1 MCDEAGPRSGNDGSL
16 PFRAEEANGT
26 LHDLLDAALAEQ
38 RRDWTSGKRTP
49 VADLLQQ
56 NPTLASDP
64 AQAAELVYHEFLLR
78 EEAGAP
84 SCWDDLLRRFPKYA
98 DALRLLRQADQFVEQ
113 AFPPDQPAAIP
124 ATELKD
130 YEIIEEIGHGGMGV
144 VFKARQKRLNRVV
157 ALKMF
162 RTGNHPSEEE
172 RRRFQSEAQAVAR
185 LQHPNIVQ
193 IFEVG
198 EGGAQTFLCLE
209 FVEGRSLARQLD
221 GNPMPPSQAASLME
235 LIARAIHYAHE
246 KGIIHRD
253 LKPANVLLQCD
264 ATRRDDADGR
274 QRQGDKE
281 TGRQGEAMANPVS
294 WSLPA
299 SLSSSRS
306 CTPKITD
313 FGLAKFLDAET
324 LQTASGTAMGT
335 PSYMAPEQAES
346 KGAAVGRQTDVYG
359 LGAILYELLTG
370 RPPFRADSPLQTL
383 KQVVEAE
390 PARPRLLNPAV
401 PRDLETVCLKSLHK
415 EPSGRYATAQ
425 ALADDLRR
433 FVNGQPVQARRIGAL
448 GRGWRWCRRN
458 PTMAALAAVLMLAI
472 AGGLSGVLYQ
482 WRLTEVARRDAVASD
497 EDARQLLGELIQAN
511 PVVPLSFDYYPGAPR
526 IELLRKAEEHCRTL
540 MDKNPDDKGIRIA
553 LTNVFG
559 RLGTLYLQRGQRA
572 ETAACFRKAQDLW
585 HSSLRAGASED
596 RDWLATTLYWQA
608 HAALAD
614 HKVAESLRLSQSADD
629 LWLEL
634 AEEQPEN
641 LDLLGKIT
649 HNLIPMMH
657 RGYGHLWVQECKLE
671 DRKVCLDN
679 QIRGD
684 PTNRVLRKR
693 LASTCLLLGDLCRN
707 EPSSPEAASH
717 WREAYA
723 HFTILAGGP
732 ANDPLVNWLLALS
745 CSRLVGKQPAD
756 PYYVQAVPLLQH
768 AGERMAALLERNP
781 GSDWIS
787 EAVLENYCCLAAC
800 HSKTGHSREAE
811 QTCKDY
817 VRPLVTALVDERDD
831 PERAISLAPTL
842 RQLASA
848 LWEAKLDATALSFAR
863 QAATFTSRYA
873 ALPSRDLGFI
883 DHLAWESLNTSAV
896 LNQLADPAGAL
907 QQAEQGRRLFEVAY
921 RLAPDPWRR
930 FCITDAWTRIGK
942 ARWRL
947 GQADGALAAFR
958 QSAAVQRE
966 VFEQGPVRGNRVEL
980 ARCYSRL
987 AHWSGLKGDWE
998 GSAAA
1003 LLAQEQ
1009 LWPDDGKELMT
1020 VSNNLR
1026 DLARRMARGRD
1037 NLSPKERAQQQRY
1050 LDESSRVKRAAQAAT
1065 QKARQVSGGG
1075 VAASVR

>member
-1 MCDEAGPRSGNDGSL
+1 MSGD
-16 PFRAEEANGT
+16 ANGT

-56 NPTLASDP
+56 NPALASDP

-78 EEAGAP
+78 QEAGASP
-84 SCWDDLLRRFPKYA
+84 CWDDLLHRFPKYA
-98 DALRLLRQADQFVEQ
+98 DALRLLRQADQLVEQ

-130 YEIIEEIGHGGMGV
+130 YKLLEEIGHGGMGV
-144 VFKARQKRLNRVV
+144 VFKARQKSLNRVV

-162 RTGNHPSEEE
+162 RAGNCPSEQE

-198 EGGAQTFLCLE
+198 ETGGQPFLCLE
-209 FVEGRSLARQLD
+209 FVEGQSLARQLD
-221 GNPMPPSQAASLME
+221 GNPMRPSQAASLVE

-253 LKPANVLLQCD
+253 LKPANILLQ
-264 ATRRDDADGR
+264 RKSENR
-274 QRQGDKE
+274 
-281 TGRQGEAMANPVS
+281 NPKSERKTPDSVS
-294 WSLPA
+294 SFGFRISDFA
-299 SLSSSRS
+299 SISDFE
-306 CTPKITD
+306 PKVTD

-324 LQTASGTAMGT
+324 LHTVSGAAMGT
-335 PSYMAPEQAES
+335 PSYMAPEQADGKS
-346 KGAAVGRQTDVYG
+346 ADIGRQTDVYG

-415 EPSGRYATAQ
+415 EPSRRYATAQ

-458 PTMAALAAVLMLAI
+458 PTMAALAAVLVLAVI
-472 AGGLSGVLYQ
+472 GGLSGVLYQ

-553 LTNVFG
+553 LTNVYG
-559 RLGTLYLQRGQRA
+559 RLGTLYLQRGQSA
-572 ETAACFRKAQDLW
+572 EAAACFRKAQNLW

-614 HKVAESLRLSQSADD
+614 HKVAESLRLSLSADD
-629 LWLEL
+629 LRLEL

-649 HNLIPMMH
+649 HNLIPIMH
-657 RGYGHLWVQECKLE
+657 GGHGHLWVQECKLE

-693 LASTCLLLGDLCRN
+693 LAWTCLLLG
-707 EPSSPEAASH
+707 PEAASN
-717 WREAYA
+717 WREAYG

-732 ANDPLVNWLLALS
+732 ADDLLVEWLLALS

-768 AGERMAALLERNP
+768 AGERMAALLERSP

-787 EAVLENYCCLAAC
+787 EALLENHCCLAAC

-811 QTCKDY
+811 QTCRDH

-831 PERAISLAPTL
+831 PERALSLAPIL
-842 RQLASA
+842 NQLASA
-848 LWEAKLDATALSFAR
+848 LWEAKLDATALPFAR

-883 DHLAWESLNTSAV
+883 DHLAWQSLITSAV
-896 LNQLADPAGAL
+896 LNHIADPASAL
-907 QQAEQGRRLFEVAY
+907 QQAEQGRHLFEEAY

-930 FCITDAWTRIGK
+930 SCVTDAWTHVGK

-947 GQADGALAAFR
+947 GQADEALAAFR
-958 QSAAVQRE
+958 QAAAVQRQ
-966 VFEQGPVRGNRVEL
+966 VFEQAPVRGNRVEL

-1050 LDESSRVKRAAQAAT
+1050 LDESSRVKRAAEAAA
-1065 QKARQVSGGG
+1065 QKARQVSRGA
-1075 VAASVR
+1075 VTATRK